1 MFYEYWF
8 INIGLDIRIYEIEK
22 WTKQEGAKNINLVV
36 TYSSVL
42 ILSDFKSKKK
52 SKEPLYN

>member
-8 INIGLDIRIYEIEK
+8 INIGLDIRMYEIEK
-22 WTKQEGAKNINLVV
+22 WTQQEGAKNINLVV

-42 ILSDFKSKKK
+42 ILSDIKSKKK
-52 SKEPLYN
+52 